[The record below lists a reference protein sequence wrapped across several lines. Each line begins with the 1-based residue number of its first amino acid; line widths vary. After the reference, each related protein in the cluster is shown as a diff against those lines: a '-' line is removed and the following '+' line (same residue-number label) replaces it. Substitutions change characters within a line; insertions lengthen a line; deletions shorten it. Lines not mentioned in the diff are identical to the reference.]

1 MVKILN
7 KNCFNWVLEL
17 ILFHQLINGRSKNC
31 GQVVLAFVSVNVWRS
46 FSSCQIFRVV

>member
-31 GQVVLAFVSVNVWRS
+31 GQVVLAFVSVK
-46 FSSCQIFRVV
+46 QIYLNTRYKN